1 MSNFTRFAAPYGFPL
16 LNSNPPPSLL
26 GNQILVVVGA
36 TYGNNA
42 AAKSKADW
50 AQVLGSNIK
59 KKPTD
64 CDFTEQGD
72 PNETTTSRIR
82 PERITPGGS
91 LHRKSE
97 NLFTSNRESEQES
110 GMNDQQ
116 TVRW

>member
-16 LNSNPPPSLL
+16 LNSNPPSLL

-42 AAKSKADW
+42 VAKSKADS
-50 AQVLGSNIK
+50 AQVWGSNIK

-64 CDFTEQGD
+64 YDFTEQDD
-72 PNETTTSRIR
+72 PNGTQKSRIR

-91 LHRKSE
+91 LNRKRE
-97 NLFTSNRESEQES
+97 NLFTSKRERERER
-110 GMNDQQ
+110 NE
-116 TVRW
+116 